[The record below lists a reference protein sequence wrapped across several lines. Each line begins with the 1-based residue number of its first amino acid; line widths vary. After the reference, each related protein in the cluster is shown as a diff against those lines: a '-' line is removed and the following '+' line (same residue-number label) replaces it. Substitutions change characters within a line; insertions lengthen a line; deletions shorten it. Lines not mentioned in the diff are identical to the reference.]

1 MRCIDRS
8 AADMETKNKKYLIIL
23 GVVAAVI
30 LAILAFIGIM
40 VGVSLKSLTT
50 QEREFIDQSYFRFCS
65 DFLGPWKGEACSRL
79 IAFTV
84 LLKMSSEQW
93 ALPESLWQGKWN
105 EPASDRAASYTWGN
119 SCCGESATFF
129 INACG

>member
-50 QEREFIDQSYFRFCS
+50 QEREFIDQSPIFAFVQK
-65 DFLGPWKGEACSRL
+65 FLGPRKGEACSRL

-93 ALPESLWQGKWN
+93 ALPESL
-105 EPASDRAASYTWGN
+105 
-119 SCCGESATFF
+119 
-129 INACG
+129 

>member
-50 QEREFIDQSYFRFCS
+50 QEREFIDQSPIF
-65 DFLGPWKGEACSRL
+65 
-79 IAFTV
+79 AFVQT
-84 LLKMSSEQW
+84 SW
-93 ALPESLWQGKWN
+93 AREKAR
-105 EPASDRAASYTWGN
+105 PAANHVYCAP
-119 SCCGESATFF
+119 
-129 INACG
+129 